1 MRIVTLLE
9 NNISPH
15 DAIIADTN
23 ELKNAHG
30 LSLYLE
36 TADHR
41 ILFDM
46 GPGDEIAHNARNLGI
61 DLAAVDLAAIS
72 HGHYDHGG
80 GLATFLSLNT
90 TAPFYTTVR
99 AFENHYS
106 EAGWIGLD
114 PQLEHHPQH
123 RIAQLVDEI
132 APGVTLFSNV
142 ENHDLPSPA
151 NDCLRDDAGLDHFEH
166 EQNLLVAEGSTLVL
180 IGGCAHRG
188 IVNIIEAAKQIAG
201 RYPDV
206 VISGFHLAIGG
217 KGACAVDDTY
227 LDEFATRLIQTGATF
242 YTGHCTGSE
251 AYERLAIRMGGIL
264 HPCNTGDE
272 IIV

>member
-9 NNISPH
+9 NNISPRA
-15 DAIIADTN
+15 AITADTN

-46 GPGDEIAHNARNLGI
+46 GPGDEIAHNARNLSI

-99 AFENHYS
+99 AFENH
-106 EAGWIGLD
+106 
-114 PQLEHHPQH
+114 
-123 RIAQLVDEI
+123 
-132 APGVTLFSNV
+132 N
-142 ENHDLPSPA
+142 LPSPA
-151 NDCLRDDAGLDHFEH
+151 NDCLRDDA
-166 EQNLLVAEGSTLVL
+166 
-180 IGGCAHRG
+180 
-188 IVNIIEAAKQIAG
+188 
-201 RYPDV
+201 
-206 VISGFHLAIGG
+206 
-217 KGACAVDDTY
+217 Y

-264 HPCNTGDE
+264 HPCNTGDN

>member
-15 DAIIADTN
+15 AAIIADTN

-46 GPGDEIAHNARNLGI
+46 GPGDEIAHNARNLSI

-132 APGVTLFSNV
+132 APGITFFSNI
-142 ENHDLPSPA
+142 ENHNLPSPA
-151 NDCLRDDAGLDHFEH
+151 NDCLRDDA
-166 EQNLLVAEGSTLVL
+166 
-180 IGGCAHRG
+180 
-188 IVNIIEAAKQIAG
+188 
-201 RYPDV
+201 
-206 VISGFHLAIGG
+206 
-217 KGACAVDDTY
+217 Y
-227 LDEFATRLIQTGATF
+227 LDEFTTRLIQTGATF

-264 HPCNTGDE
+264 HPCNTGDN

>member
-9 NNISPH
+9 NNISPRA
-15 DAIIADTN
+15 AITADTN

-46 GPGDEIAHNARNLGI
+46 GPGDEIAHNARNLSI

-99 AFENHYS
+99 AFENH
-106 EAGWIGLD
+106 
-114 PQLEHHPQH
+114 
-123 RIAQLVDEI
+123 
-132 APGVTLFSNV
+132 N
-142 ENHDLPSPA
+142 LPSPA

-166 EQNLLVAEGSTLVL
+166 EQNLLVAEDNTLVL

-217 KGACAVDDTY
+217 NGACAVDDAY

-264 HPCNTGDE
+264 LPCYTGDNM
-272 IIV
+272 IV